1 MVNKMRSFVALALLM
16 LVTTLCA
23 QVTTSGI
30 DGVVT
35 ADKEPVIGATVLA
48 IHEPSGTRYGTI
60 TNVDG
65 RFALQGMR
73 AGGPYKIEISYIGY
87 RTETYSGV
95 QLQLGETFRLNVALK
110 ESTQMMDELVVIGEK
125 AGLES
130 SRTGA
135 ATSFN
140 LGAIQSIPMISRSV
154 TDITRLTPQASV
166 NSNGAVSFAGANN
179 RYNSFQID
187 GAMNNDVFGLTAN
200 GMNGGQA
207 STQPVSM
214 ETIEQI
220 QVNIAPFDVRQ
231 SGFTG
236 GGVNAITKS
245 GTNKFHG
252 SAYFYGNNQ
261 NLIGTTAGK
270 MENEKKRSKY
280 QDQNDYQ
287 YGLTLGGPIL
297 KNKLFFFA
305 NYEKTDKSYPTSN
318 NINDGSKLTQASAD
332 AILAHMK
339 ELTGGKYN
347 ANFDGRDIITESD
360 KVGFKIDWNINDRHK
375 LTARYSFV
383 KASDDVFGRSATSI
397 RTSDNGYAFSN
408 RTTSYILELNSRV
421 GDKNPINNELRF
433 SYVSVRDKR
442 APFGEPF
449 PNFSITGVDGSVT
462 VNLGTEYSS
471 CANALDQDI
480 LTLTDNLTWLV
491 GKHNLTFGT
500 HNELYEFENLFIQN
514 LYGSYSFQGLDN
526 FLQGNVS
533 QYYYGQAKENIT
545 GTPNWAPNFGAAQL
559 GLYVQDQWEITNNF
573 SLTYGLRMDVP
584 MFMDTPTENKA
595 FNEWEVAKQWDVKTN
610 RDISSSP
617 LFSPRAGFR
626 WSIDREKGMLLRG
639 GVGVFT
645 GRIPFVWL
653 SNSFSNTGVEF
664 MKYSYSFNK
673 DNPYFP
679 GFNIVTDPHGQLN
692 MLQNATTSNTT
703 EVDVFSKDFKFS
715 QNLRA
720 NLAFEYRLP
729 FDVKM
734 TLEGMYSKTLNDV
747 LYRNLNI
754 EETGETFGSKYSDI
768 AAFDN
773 RPYYKK
779 INYDDYTYVM
789 LLDNTSKGYTYNL
802 SAKLEKS
809 FDFGL
814 DAMVAYTYGQSKSL
828 NSGGSSVAWSNFRYN
843 YTVGPSNNPELGY
856 SNFNIPHRI
865 VGMVTYNKKWNNNLR
880 TSVSLIYTGQSG
892 SPYNVYYDGD
902 LNGDGSY
909 NNDLLFIP
917 TDAQI
922 DQMKFVSNKNVTIE
936 QQKAD
941 YKAWLGSAAYLK
953 DHRGEYYKRNADNAP
968 WENHFDFRFMQ
979 EFSLKVGKEY
989 HSLQLSFDIL
999 NVGNLLNREWGLEGN
1014 VSYYAPV
1021 AYGNLANAN
1030 GDKEYGFQFLNGS
1043 NYKPLTNN
1051 DFYSRWRAQ
1060 IGVRYSF

>member
-135 ATSFN
+135 AISFN
-140 LGAIQSIPMISRSV
+140 LGAIQSIPTISRSV

-166 NSNGAVSFAGANN
+166 NSNGSISFAGANN

-187 GAMNNDVFGLTAN
+187 GAMNNDVFGLAAN

-214 ETIEQI
+214 ETIEQV

-261 NLIGTTAGK
+261 NLIGTEAGK
-270 MENEKKRSKY
+270 MENGKKRSKY

-305 NYEKTDKSYPTSN
+305 NYEKTDKSYPTTN
-318 NINDGSKLTQASAD
+318 NIGEGSYLTKEDAD
-332 AILAHMK
+332 KILARMQ
-339 ELTGGKYN
+339 ELTGGKYTG
-347 ANFDGRDIITESD
+347 NFDPRDVKTESD
-360 KVGFKIDWNINDRHK
+360 KVGVKVDWNINDRHK

-383 KASDDVFGRSATSI
+383 KASDDAFSRSVGAM
-397 RTSDNGYAFSN
+397 RASDNGYAFNN
-408 RTTSYILELNSRV
+408 RTASYILELNSRV
-421 GDKNPINNELRF
+421 GDKNPVNNEFRV
-433 SYVSVRDKR
+433 SYVTVRDNR
-442 APFGEPF
+442 QPFGDPF
-449 PNFSITGVDGSVT
+449 PNFYIKTVTNPNKKNASI
-462 VNLGTEYSS
+462 NLGTEYSS

-500 HNELYEFENLFIQN
+500 HNELYRFENLFIQN
-514 LYGSYSFQGLDN
+514 LYGSYTFDNLDG
-526 FLQGNVS
+526 FLNGTVS
-533 QYYYGQAKENIT
+533 AYSYGQAKENIT
-545 GTPNWAPNFGAAQL
+545 GNPNWAPEFGAAQL
-559 GLYVQDQWEITNNF
+559 GLYVQDQWEVTNNL
-573 SLTYGLRMDVP
+573 SLTYGIRMDIP
-584 MFMDTPTENKA
+584 MFMDTPSENVT
-595 FNEWEVAKQWDVKTN
+595 FNEWDIAKQWGVKTN
-610 RDISSSP
+610 RDISSNP

-664 MKYSYSFNK
+664 MKYYYSYPSFS
-673 DNPYFP
+673 
-679 GFNIVTDPHGQLN
+679 GFHIVTDPYGQLN
-692 MLQNATTSNTT
+692 MLQNAKTDNTT

-715 QNLRA
+715 QNLRF
-720 NLAFEYRLP
+720 NLAYEMRLP

-734 TLEGMYSKTLNDV
+734 TLEGMYSKTLNDI
-747 LYRNLNI
+747 LYRNINI
-754 EETGETFGSKYSDI
+754 EESGETVASKGY
-768 AAFDN
+768 APFDQ
-773 RPYYKK
+773 RAYFKK
-779 INYDDYTYVM
+779 INGDYTRVM

-843 YTVGPSNNPELGY
+843 YTVGHPNEPELGY
-856 SNFNIPHRI
+856 SNFNIPHRV
-865 VGMVTYNKKWNNNLR
+865 VGMLTYNKKWNNNLR

-892 SPYNVYYDGD
+892 TPYNVYYAGD
-902 LNGDGSY
+902 LNGDGSDS
-909 NNDLLFIP
+909 NDLLFIP

-922 DQMKFVSNKNVTIE
+922 DQMKFVPTDNLTAD
-936 QQKAD
+936 QQRAD
-941 YKAWLGSAAYLK
+941 LKAWLGSAAYLK
-953 DHRGEYYKRNADNAP
+953 DHRGEVYKRNADNAP

-999 NVGNLLNREWGLEGN
+999 NVGNLLNREWGLETETA
-1014 VSYYAPV
+1014 YYAPIS
-1021 AYGNLANAN
+1021 YGNLTGVN
-1030 GDKEYGFQFLNGS
+1030 GKEMGFQYTSGAN
-1043 NYKPLTNN
+1043 NQPLKSSS
-1051 DFYSRWRAQ
+1051 FYSRWRAQ

>member
-140 LGAIQSIPMISRSV
+140 LGAIQSIPTISRSV

-166 NSNGAVSFAGANN
+166 NSSGAVSFAGANN

-214 ETIEQI
+214 ETLEQI

-270 MENEKKRSKY
+270 MENGKKRSKY

-318 NINDGSKLTQASAD
+318 NINDGSKLTKESAD

-339 ELTGGKYN
+339 EITGGKYN
-347 ANFDGRDIITESD
+347 ANFDGRDIVTESD

-383 KASDDVFGRSATSI
+383 KATDD
-397 RTSDNGYAFSN
+397 AFSN

-449 PNFSITGVDGSVT
+449 PNFSITGVDGDVT

-471 CANALDQDI
+471 CANALNQDI

-514 LYGSYSFQGLDN
+514 LYGSYSFQGLEN
-526 FLQGNVS
+526 FLNNKVYR
-533 QYYYGQAKENIT
+533 YYYGQAKEDIT

-559 GLYVQDQWEITNNF
+559 GLYVQDQWEVNNNF
-573 SLTYGLRMDVP
+573 SLTYGVRMDVP
-584 MFMDTPTENKA
+584 MFMNTPTENVA
-595 FNEWEVAKQWDVKTN
+595 FNESAIAKQWDVKTN
-610 RDISSSP
+610 RDISSTP
-617 LFSPRAGFR
+617 LFSPRVGFR
-626 WSIDREKGMLLRG
+626 WNLNREKGMLLRG
-639 GVGVFT
+639 GAGIFT

-664 MKYSYSFNK
+664 MKYDIREK
-673 DNPYFP
+673 DFQNQ
-679 GFNIVTDPHGQLN
+679 GLHITTDPYGQLN
-692 MLQNATTSNTT
+692 MLHNATAATTT
-703 EVDVFSKDFKFS
+703 EVDVFSKDFKFA
-715 QNLRA
+715 QNLRF
-720 NLAFEYRLP
+720 NLAYEMRLP

-754 EETGETFGSKYSDI
+754 KETGKTFGSTNPTVAS
-768 AAFDN
+768 FDN
-773 RPYYKK
+773 RPCYET
-779 INYDDYTYVM
+779 INSAEYTSIM
-789 LLDNTSKGYTYNL
+789 MLDNTNKGYTYNL

-814 DAMVAYTYGQSKSL
+814 DAMIAYTYGQSKSV

-856 SNFNIPHRI
+856 SNYNIPHRI
-865 VGMVTYNKKWNNNLR
+865 VGMLTYNKKWNNNLR
-880 TSVSLIYTGQSG
+880 TSLSLIYTGQSG

-922 DQMKFVSNKNVTIE
+922 DQMNFVDYKDKSNNITTAD
-936 QQKAD
+936 QQRAD
-941 YKAWLGSAAYLK
+941 YKAWLADAAYLK
-953 DHRGEYYKRNADNAP
+953 EHRGEVYKRNADNAP

-1021 AYGNLANAN
+1021 KYVSSQN
-1030 GDKEYGFQFLNGS
+1030 GYGFQYLNGS

>member
-1 MVNKMRSFVALALLM
+1 MVNKMRSFVALALIM
-16 LVTTLCA
+16 LVTTLYA

-30 DGVVT
+30 DGVVM
-35 ADKEPVIGATVLA
+35 ADKEPIIGATVMA
-48 IHEPSGTRYGTI
+48 IHEPSGSRYGTI

-73 AGGPYKIEISYIGY
+73 AGGPYKIEISYVGY
-87 RTETYSGV
+87 RTENYSGV
-95 QLQLGETFRLNVALK
+95 QLQLGETYRLNVNLK
-110 ESTQMMDELVVIGEK
+110 ESTEMLDELVVVGERT
-125 AGLES
+125 GIES

-140 LGAIQSIPMISRSV
+140 LNKIQSIPTITRSV

-166 NSNGAVSFAGANN
+166 NSNGAISFAGANN

-187 GAMNNDVFGLTAN
+187 GAMNNDVFGLASN

-236 GGVNAITKS
+236 GGINAITKS
-245 GTNKFHG
+245 GTNRFHG

-261 NLIGTTAGK
+261 NLVGTTAGK
-270 MENEKKRSKY
+270 MKDGEKRSKY

-287 YGLTLGGPIL
+287 YGLTLGGPII

-318 NINDGSKLTQASAD
+318 NIGDGSNLTKESAE

-347 ANFDGRDIITESD
+347 ANFDGRDVVTESD

-375 LTARYSFV
+375 LTARYSFI
-383 KASDDVFGRSATSI
+383 KATDDVFSRSANSI
-397 RTSDNGYAFSN
+397 KASDNGYAFSN

-421 GDKNPINNELRF
+421 GDKIPINNELRF

-442 APFGEPF
+442 APFGDPF
-449 PNFSITGVDGSVT
+449 PNFSITGVDGGVT

-471 CANALDQDI
+471 CANSLDQDI

-500 HNELYEFENLFIQN
+500 HNELYEFKNLFIQN

-526 FLQGNVS
+526 FLKGTVS
-533 QYYYGQAKENIT
+533 QYYYGQAKEDIT
-545 GTPNWAPNFGAAQL
+545 GTPNWAPNFGAAQF
-559 GLYVQDQWEITNNF
+559 GLYVQDQWEVSNNL
-573 SLTYGLRMDVP
+573 SLTYGIRMDIP
-584 MFMDTPTENKA
+584 MFMDTPTENVK
-595 FNEWEVAKQWDVKTN
+595 FNESEIARQWDVKTN
-610 RDISSSP
+610 RDIRSNP

-626 WSIDREKGMLLRG
+626 WNIDREKGMLLRG
-639 GVGVFT
+639 GVGIFT

-664 MKYSYSFNK
+664 MKYSYSFGKNA
-673 DNPYFP
+673 PFS
-679 GFNIVTDPHGQLN
+679 GFNIITDPHGQLN
-692 MLQNATTSNTT
+692 MLQNATASKTT
-703 EVDVFSKDFKFS
+703 EVDVFSKDFKFA
-715 QNLRA
+715 QNLRF
-720 NLAFEYRLP
+720 NLAYEMRLP

-734 TLEGMYSKTLNDV
+734 TLEGMYSKTLNDIV
-747 LYRNLNI
+747 YRNLNI
-754 EETGETFGSKYSDI
+754 KETGGTFASTNEGI
-768 AAFDN
+768 APFDT
-773 RPYYKK
+773 RPYHTK
-779 INYDDYTYVM
+779 INRDDYTYIM
-789 LLDNTSKGYTYNL
+789 MLDNTSKGYTYNL

-814 DAMVAYTYGQSKSL
+814 DAMIAYTYGQSKSV

-843 YTVGPSNNPELGY
+843 YTTGYSNNPELSY

-865 VGMVTYNKKWNNNLR
+865 VGMLTYNKKWNNNMR
-880 TSVSLIYTGQSG
+880 TSVSLIYTGQNG
-892 SPYNVYYDGD
+892 SPYSVYCDGD

-922 DQMKFVSNKNVTIE
+922 DQMKFVATGKLSAD
-936 QQKAD
+936 QQRAD
-941 YKAWLGSAAYLK
+941 FKAWLGKAAYLK
-953 DHRGEYYKRNADNAP
+953 DHRGEIYERNADNTP

-979 EFSLKVGKEY
+979 EFSLKIGKEY

-999 NVGNLLNREWGLEGN
+999 NVGNLLNREWGLERN
-1014 VSYYAPV
+1014 ITYYAPIS
-1021 AYGNLANAN
+1021 YGKFKNEN
-1030 GDKEYGFQFLNGS
+1030 GIDESGFRYLNGAD
-1043 NYKPLTNN
+1043 YKPLTNS